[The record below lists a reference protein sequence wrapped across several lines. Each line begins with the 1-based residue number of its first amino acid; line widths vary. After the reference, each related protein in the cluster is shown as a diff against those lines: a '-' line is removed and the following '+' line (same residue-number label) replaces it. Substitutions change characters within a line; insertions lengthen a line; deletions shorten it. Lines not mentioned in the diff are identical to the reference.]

1 MSARRRM
8 LTGLVLIGLA
18 ALAVFLP
25 LRFAAGWLLDGSGLT
40 ARRASGLIWAG
51 YLDSARIGG
60 FDLRTMD
67 LGLEP
72 LPLLIGRAQF
82 WFNRP
87 GTDNPGV
94 EPLSG
99 KLAIGWNLRA
109 LRDVSGII
117 RGGAIAGVPVERISF
132 DGANLSFSGG
142 ACRAASGRV
151 TLVPAVRIAGL
162 ELRNGLSGD
171 LRCEGRDLS
180 VALAGESG
188 MERLLLTVDA
198 SGGYTARLTV
208 QTSDPALGA
217 GLSAAGFA
225 PMAGGYEQRL
235 RGRF

>member
-1 MSARRRM
+1 MIARRRIVTA
-8 LTGLVLIGLA
+8 LALVAFA
-18 ALAVFLP
+18 ALVACLP
-25 LRFAAGWLLDGSGLT
+25 LRLAAGWLLDGSGLT

-60 FDLRTMD
+60 FDLQTMD

-72 LPLLIGRAQF
+72 LPLLIGRARL

-94 EPLSG
+94 EPLTG
-99 KLAIGWNLRA
+99 KIVIGWNRRA
-109 LRDVSGII
+109 LQDVSGMV
-117 RGGAIAGVPVERISF
+117 RDGAVAGVPVERMSF
-132 DGANLSFSGG
+132 DRASVAFSDG
-142 ACRAASGRV
+142 ACTTASGRV

-171 LRCEGRDLS
+171 LRCEGRDLI

-188 MERLLLTVDA
+188 MERLLLTVNG
-198 SGGYTARLTV
+198 SGGYSARLTV
-208 QTSDPALGA
+208 QTSDAALGA
-217 GLSAAGFA
+217 GLSAAGFT

>member
-1 MSARRRM
+1 MSARRRAIA
-8 LTGLVLIGLA
+8 GLALVALAALIGL
-18 ALAVFLP
+18 LP
-25 LRFAAGWLLDGSGLT
+25 LRIAAGWLFDGSGLT
-40 ARRASGLIWAG
+40 ARRAHGLVWAG
-51 YLDSARIGG
+51 DLDTARIGG

-67 LGLEP
+67 TGLSP
-72 LPLLIGRAQF
+72 LPLLIGRARL

-99 KLAIGWNLRA
+99 SIESGWNRRA
-109 LRDVSGII
+109 LSDVSGVI
-117 RGGAIAGVPVERISF
+117 RGGAVAGVPVERISF
-132 DGANLSFSGG
+132 DRASLLFSGG

-171 LRCEGRDLS
+171 LRCDGRDLS

-198 SGGYTARLTV
+198 GGGYTARLTV
-208 QTSDPALGA
+208 QTGDAALGA

-225 PMAGGYEQRL
+225 PMAGGYERRV